1 MSTSIGKL
9 EFYIDELV
17 SYFTEKQYDVLKD
30 LSEVP
35 QRKNMSFE
43 ELKTA
48 PKEEVLISIP
58 IVTKFASK

>member
-17 SYFTEKQYDVLKD
+17 SYFTEKQYGVLKD

-43 ELKTA
+43 ELKAA

>member
-17 SYFTEKQYDVLKD
+17 SYFTEKQYDVLRD

-43 ELKTA
+43 ELKKA
-48 PKEEVLISIP
+48 PKEEVVISIP